1 MPKLIVLRIRLV
13 TLPLLSLFITFTT
26 RGQHIRRPVP
36 SNYTGLGAYSLNSAD
51 VFSFT
56 ANQASLAQLKTASAG
71 IFAERRYFLE
81 ELSSYTAAFGLPT
94 QSGSF
99 GLKMNYYGFSDY
111 NESQIGLA
119 YARKLGS
126 KVDLGAQFNYNG
138 IRIAGYG
145 NDAAVSFEIGTVLH
159 LTDKL
164 HAGVH
169 VNNPVGGKFG
179 KDQQEKIASVYTFG
193 MGFEPSDKFFLSTDI
208 IKEQDQ
214 PVNVNAG
221 IQYKFLPQL
230 LARAGLSTTTSTT
243 WIGIGLFLKSFR
255 IDVTTSIHSQLGI
268 TPGLMLVYNF
278 KSAEK

>member
-1 MPKLIVLRIRLV
+1 MRIRLV
-13 TLPLLSLFITFTT
+13 TLPLIFLCISFTT

-36 SNYTGLGAYSLNSAD
+36 ANYTGLGAYSLNSAD

-56 ANQASLAQLKTASAG
+56 ANQASLAQLKSASAG
-71 IFAERRYFLE
+71 VFAERRYFLE

-119 YARKLGS
+119 YARKLGA

-164 HAGVH
+164 HAGIH
-169 VNNPVGGKFG
+169 VNNAVGGKFG
-179 KDQQEKIASVYTFG
+179 KDQQEKLASVYTFG
-193 MGFEPSDKFFLSTDI
+193 MGFEPSDKFYLGTDI
-208 IKEQDQ
+208 VKEQDQ

-221 IQYKFLPQL
+221 IQYKFLSRL
-230 LARAGLSTTTSTT
+230 LARAGISTTTSTT
-243 WIGIGLFLKSFR
+243 WIGIGLFMKSFR

-278 KSAEK
+278 KQEEK

>member
-13 TLPLLSLFITFTT
+13 TLPFLSLFITFTGL
-26 RGQHIRRPVP
+26 GQHIRRPVP

-56 ANQASLAQLKTASAG
+56 SNQASLAQL
-71 IFAERRYFLE
+71 
-81 ELSSYTAAFGLPT
+81 SYTAAFGLPT

-164 HAGVH
+164 HAGIH

-221 IQYKFLPQL
+221 IQYKFLTQL
-230 LARAGLSTTTSTT
+230 LARAGISTTTSTT

-255 IDVTTSIHSQLGI
+255 IDVTASIHSQLGI
-268 TPGLMLVYNF
+268 TPGLMLIYNF
-278 KSAEK
+278 KPAEK

>member
-1 MPKLIVLRIRLV
+1 MPKLIILKVRQA
-13 TLPLLSLFITFTT
+13 TLAFSILLITITT
-26 RGQHIRRPVP
+26 SGQHLRRPVP
-36 SNYTGLGAYSLNSAD
+36 SNYTGLGAYSINNAD

-56 ANQASLAQLKTASAG
+56 ANQASLAQLKNASAG
-71 IFAERRYFLE
+71 VYAERRFFLE
-81 ELSSYTAAFGLPT
+81 ELNSYTAAFGLPT

-111 NESQIGLA
+111 NETQIGLA
-119 YARKLGS
+119 YARKLGT
-126 KVDLGAQFNYNG
+126 KVDVGAQFNYNG

-179 KDQQEKIASVYTFG
+179 KDQQEKIASVYTFA
-193 MGFEPSDKFFLSTDI
+193 MGFEPSEKFFMSTEI
-208 IKEQDQ
+208 VKEQDQ

-221 IQYKFLPQL
+221 LQYKFLSRL
-230 LARAGLSTTTSTT
+230 LARAGISTTTSTT

-268 TPGLMLVYNF
+268 TPGVMLVFNF
-278 KSAEK
+278 KSEEK

>member
-13 TLPLLSLFITFTT
+13 TLPFLSLFITFTAL
-26 RGQHIRRPVP
+26 GQHIRRPVP
-36 SNYTGLGAYSLNSAD
+36 SNYTGLGAYSLNSSD

-56 ANQASLAQLKTASAG
+56 SNQASLAQLKTPSAG

-81 ELSSYTAAFGLPT
+81 ELSSYTTAFGLPT

-221 IQYKFLPQL
+221 IQYKFVTQL
-230 LARAGLSTTTSTT
+230 LARAGISTTTSTT
-243 WIGIGLFLKSFR
+243 WIGFGLFLKSFR
-255 IDVTTSIHSQLGI
+255 IDITASIHSQLGI
-268 TPGLMLVYNF
+268 TPGLMLIYNF
-278 KSAEK
+278 KPAEK

>member
-1 MPKLIVLRIRLV
+1 MSLI
-13 TLPLLSLFITFTT
+13 SLFLTFLC

-51 VFSFT
+51 VFSLT
-56 ANQASLAQLKTASAG
+56 ANQASLAQLKYASAG
-71 IFAERRYFLE
+71 LFAERRYFLE

-94 QSGSF
+94 QPGNF
-99 GLKMNYYGFSDY
+99 GLKMKYYGFSDY
-111 NESQIGLA
+111 NEAQIGLA
-119 YARKLGS
+119 YARKLGT

-138 IRIAGYG
+138 IRVAGYG
-145 NDAAVSFEIGTVLH
+145 NDAAVSFEMGTVLH

-179 KDQQEKIASVYTFG
+179 KDRQEKLASVYTFG
-193 MGFEPSDKFFLSTDI
+193 MGLEPSDKFFLGTDI
-208 IKEQDQ
+208 INEQDQ

-221 IQYKFLPQL
+221 LQYKFLTQL
-230 LARAGLSTTTSTT
+230 LARAGISTTTSTT
-243 WIGIGLFLKSFR
+243 WFGVGLFLKSFR

-268 TPGLMLVYNF
+268 TPGLMLVYDF
-278 KSAEK
+278 KPAEK